1 MSVPR
6 SALRRC
12 LAALFCAAA
21 VPCSALAQDTT
32 PAPTQEV
39 AQTEKVRVAI
49 LPIRVHSARSLGY
62 LTDSLSEVLGTQLS
76 ARDPGLEIVDP
87 AAVLAATGS
96 TPGDLQDAELRQIAE
111 GREDRAWVEET
122 LKSRGCELA

>member
-32 PAPTQEV
+32 PAPTEEV

-49 LPIRVHSARSLGY
+49 LPIRNTTRIAAEEPTTV
-62 LTDSLSEVLGTQLS
+62 DSTVDSDMETTTEAQ
-76 ARDPGLEIVDP
+76 PGLP
-87 AAVLAATGS
+87 
-96 TPGDLQDAELRQIAE
+96 IAE
-111 GREDRAWVEET
+111 
-122 LKSRGCELA
+122 